1 MHKMF
6 IALLGGLAAGLAS
19 FGAGA
24 TVLDDFNRA
33 DGTNMGSNWTEQA
46 GDFRID
52 GNRAS
57 GNNLS
62 LMTYNGS
69 ASATEASVDV
79 FANPN
84 GEDIQ
89 YAALVLGYADL
100 NSNLFIKVQS
110 QYNGGTAFNYAAF
123 YFGNNGGGNFF
134 ALSSTFTSGRITA
147 SLTGTT
153 ATLEI
158 DSNFDSIADQV
169 YTYDYSLAKIA
180 ALGSGVGLGGYGYAY
195 MDNFST
201 TAGGTGPQNVPEPL
215 SALLFGAGLLGLGGL
230 SRRRKS

>member
-1 MHKMF
+1 MRKIFM
-6 IALLGGLAAGLAS
+6 ALLGGVAAGFVS
-19 FGAGA
+19 FGASA
-24 TVLDDFNRA
+24 TVVLDDFNRA
-33 DGTNMGSNWTEQA
+33 DGTNMGPNWTEQA
-46 GDFRID
+46 GDFGID

-57 GNNLS
+57 GRNLS

-79 FANPN
+79 FINPN
-84 GEDIQ
+84 FGVQ
-89 YAALVLGYADL
+89 YGAIVLGYANL
-100 NSNLFIKVQS
+100 SNNLFIKVQS
-110 QYNGGTAFNYAAF
+110 NGGPAFDYAAF

-134 ALSSTFTSGRITA
+134 ALGSTFTSARITA

-169 YTYDYSLAKIA
+169 YTYDYSAGQIA
-180 ALGSGVGLGGYGYAY
+180 ALGSGVGLGGYGYTF
-195 MDNFST
+195 MDNFASDT
-201 TAGGTGPQNVPEPL
+201 GSSGPQNVPEPL